1 MIYLIFL
8 GSFFFGIHN
17 FINFYFK
24 LIYEKEM
31 DKKNIIELVKSKIK
45 KFKFIKMKSNSENNI
60 QFFFSNFFLILSY
73 LSFLILFILPFF
85 KKYFSKEFLE
95 FLVP

>member
-1 MIYLIFL
+1 
-8 GSFFFGIHN
+8 
-17 FINFYFK
+17 
-24 LIYEKEM
+24 M

-45 KFKFIKMKSNSENNI
+45 KFKFIKMKSNSENNNQI
-60 QFFFSNFFLILSY
+60 FFSNFFLILSY

>member
-1 MIYLIFL
+1 
-8 GSFFFGIHN
+8 
-17 FINFYFK
+17 
-24 LIYEKEM
+24 M